1 MKNIEDKDLLLAIA
15 NGDEQAFSTLY
26 ERYFHKLNHFLKRV
40 YKQNE
45 QHCSDILQEAFLRVW
60 INRDKLDS
68 IENFEAWIYKVVGT
82 ESLTFIRKEVRIK
95 VKTEK
100 LKILYDQEELPSVE
114 TPRFTELFEIKK
126 LVEDTIRKMPDK
138 RRQIYLLSREKGL
151 SALEIAQFLNI
162 SPNTV
167 YNTLTS
173 ALKDIRKSLSEQN
186 FQVTLLILI
195 TIKLI

>member
-26 ERYFHKLNHFLKRV
+26 ERYFHKLNCFLKRV
-40 YKQNE
+40 YKHNE

-68 IENFEAWIYKVVGT
+68 IENFESWIYKVVGT

-100 LKILYDQEELPSVE
+100 LKTLYDQDELPSVE

-173 ALKDIRKSLSEQN
+173 ALKDIRRSLSDQN